1 MKGKNTIS
9 TFELFELFPD
19 QEAARIYLEG
29 RLWPDGVRCSCC
41 GLTDRIT
48 TRKGGYYRCN
58 QCKLDFTVRT
68 GTIFERSH
76 VQLR

>member
-29 RLWPDGVRCSCC
+29 RYCQGFPKVVTKR
-41 GLTDRIT
+41 
-48 TRKGGYYRCN
+48 
-58 QCKLDFTVRT
+58 
-68 GTIFERSH
+68 
-76 VQLR
+76 

>member
-1 MKGKNTIS
+1 MKGKNAIS

-41 GLTDRIT
+41 GLS
-48 TRKGGYYRCN
+48 
-58 QCKLDFTVRT
+58 
-68 GTIFERSH
+68 ERLSAIK
-76 VQLR
+76 QLIEP

>member
-41 GLTDRIT
+41 IIRRKLAFVISDRLLLW
-48 TRKGGYYRCN
+48 RH
-58 QCKLDFTVRT
+58 
-68 GTIFERSH
+68 S
-76 VQLR
+76 